1 MTVTKLSEEW
11 KQCRDIYNLI
21 AKTDCTIDDAA
32 RRFGVSYTAAS
43 TRVRAW
49 ELRKSEYDLLKDF
62 TAGQVIAML
71 PAVNVNMLISECGIT
86 PEWTIRNIKLAASKT
101 GEVLK
106 KMNVQAINGLQEF
119 QGDYV
124 RIDGRIYP
132 LTPEESDVVLD
143 LIGGE

>member
-21 AKTDCTIDDAA
+21 TKTECTIDDAA

-43 TRVRAW
+43 TRARAW
-49 ELRKSEYDLLKDF
+49 ELRKTEYNLLKDF

-71 PAVNVNMLISECGIT
+71 PAGNVKVLISECGIT
-86 PEWTIRNIKLAASKT
+86 PEWTIRNIKMAASKA
-101 GEVLK
+101 GEIIK
-106 KMNVQAINGLQEF
+106 KMHVESINGLQEF
-119 QGDYV
+119 QGDYA

-132 LTPEESDVVLD
+132 LTPDESDTVLA
-143 LIGGE
+143 LIGE

>member
-21 AKTDCTIDDAA
+21 TKTDCTIDTAA

-43 TRVRAW
+43 TRARAW
-49 ELRKSEYDLLKDF
+49 ELRKTEYDLLKDF

-71 PAVNVNMLISECGIT
+71 PAVNVKMLISECGIT
-86 PEWTIRNIKLAASKT
+86 PDWTIRNIKMAASKT
-101 GEVLK
+101 GEAIK

-132 LTPEESDVVLD
+132 LTPDESDAVLD
-143 LIGGE
+143 MIGE

>member
-21 AKTDCTIDDAA
+21 TKTGCSINGVA
-32 RRFGVSYTAAS
+32 RRFGISYTAAS
-43 TRVRAW
+43 TRARAW
-49 ELRKSEYDLLKDF
+49 ELRKTEYDLLKDF

-71 PAVNVNMLISECGIT
+71 PAVNVKMLISECSIT
-86 PEWTIRNIKLAASKT
+86 PDWTIRNIKMAASKT
-101 GEVLK
+101 GEAIK

-132 LTPEESDVVLD
+132 LTPEESDAVLD
-143 LIGGE
+143 MIGE

>member
-21 AKTDCTIDDAA
+21 TKTGCPINGVA
-32 RRFGVSYTAAS
+32 RRFGISYTAAS
-43 TRVRAW
+43 TRARAW
-49 ELRKSEYDLLKDF
+49 ELRKTEYDLLKDF

-71 PAVNVNMLISECGIT
+71 PAVNVKMLISECGIT
-86 PEWTIRNIKLAASKT
+86 PDWTIRNIKMAASKT

-132 LTPEESDVVLD
+132 LTPEESDAVLD
-143 LIGGE
+143 LIGG

>member
-1 MTVTKLSEEW
+1 MTVKKLSEEW
-11 KQCRDIYNLI
+11 IQCRAIYNLI
-21 AKTDCTIDDAA
+21 THSGCTIEEAA
-32 RRFGVSYTAAS
+32 RQFNISYTAAS
-43 TRVRAW
+43 TRARAW
-49 ELRKSEYDLLKDF
+49 ELRKTEYDLLKDF

-86 PEWTIRNIKLAASKT
+86 PEWTIRNIKMAASKT

-106 KMNVQAINGLQEF
+106 KMNMQAINGLQEF

-132 LTPEESDVVLD
+132 LTPEESDAVLN

>member
-21 AKTDCTIDDAA
+21 TRTECTIDDAA

-43 TRVRAW
+43 TRARAW
-49 ELRKSEYDLLKDF
+49 ELRKTEYDLLKDF

-71 PAVNVNMLISECGIT
+71 PAANVKMLISECGIT
-86 PEWTIRNIKLAASKT
+86 PEWTIRNIKMAASKA
-101 GEVLK
+101 GEIIK
-106 KMNVQAINGLQEF
+106 KMRIETINGLQEF

-124 RIDGRIYP
+124 RINGRIYP
-132 LTPEESDVVLD
+132 LTSKESDSVLD